1 MKHLN
6 PVLSIAAALS
16 LIWLGH
22 SSAVRAANEVRTN
35 LTVEVLIF
43 SGRPN
48 PTWPLQNAN
57 QLETLKTKLK
67 DLPEAST
74 EQPAGWPRL
83 GFRGFRIRGGE
94 ALGLPGE
101 IRVYQGV
108 IKTGQGNAAKFLKDS
123 IGLEQSL
130 IGESKKQPLEPA
142 VKDAIAGHE
151 RKMKGVQ

>member
-6 PVLSIAAALS
+6 PLLRMAAALS
-16 LIWLGH
+16 LIWLA
-22 SSAVRAANEVRTN
+22 SLSVVRAADTGQTN
-35 LTVEVLIF
+35 VTVEVLIF

-48 PTWPLQNAN
+48 PTWPLQNTN
-57 QLETLKTKLK
+57 RLETLKAELK
-67 DLPEAST
+67 DLPEAFK

-101 IRVYQGV
+101 IQVYRGV
-108 IKTGQGNAAKFLKDS
+108 IKTGQGKAAKFLKDS

-130 IGESKKQPLEPA
+130 IAESKQRALEPP
-142 VKDAIAGHE
+142 VKDAIADHE
-151 RKMKGVQ
+151 RKMKGAL